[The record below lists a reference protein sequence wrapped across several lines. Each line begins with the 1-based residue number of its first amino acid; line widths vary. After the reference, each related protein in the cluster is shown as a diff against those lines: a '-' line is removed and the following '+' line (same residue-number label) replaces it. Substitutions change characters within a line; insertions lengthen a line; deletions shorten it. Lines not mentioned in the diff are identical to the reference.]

1 MKCNIPQ
8 NQKHEPKARNREAEA
23 IIRQK
28 YFESILAPLGCV
40 PTNKNKSASEKEG
53 TSPNE

>member
-8 NQKHEPKARNREAEA
+8 KQKHKSKARNREAEA

-28 YFESILAPLGCV
+28 CFEAVLAPLGCV
-40 PTNKNKSASEKEG
+40 PKNKNKSVSEREG
-53 TSPNE
+53 IIPNE

>member
-28 YFESILAPLGCV
+28 CFESILAPLGCV
-40 PTNKNKSASEKEG
+40 PTNKTKNASEKEG
-53 TSPNE
+53 NFPNE